1 MHVLIETKIGQDGAT
16 LPVRIG
22 LGIGTN
28 WLLVGYSDQADW
40 MRGRVSKGV
49 PGGQDSSHETGD
61 FRNTDRYRAGVIP
74 VNRLNVLEKWL

>member
-22 LGIGTN
+22 LGTGTN
-28 WLLVGYSDQADW
+28 WLLVGYSEKADRI
-40 MRGRVSKGV
+40 RGRVSKGV
-49 PGGQDSSHETGD
+49 PVGQDSSHETGD
-61 FRNTDRYRAGVIP
+61 FRNSERYRAGVIP